1 MSYVSEKDYELGKVV
16 KKYRLNPVGED
27 VYLMP
32 DGTIEKDEDKIVKAQ
47 RIFLHNWY
55 RPGGPG
61 PRMVLEKYGSRTDQ
75 ETDGRQQLN
84 QNDDLCSL
92 NGPGRVRK
100 SARPSSPR
108 ETEG

>member
-16 KKYRLNPVGED
+16 KRMRLNPVGED
-27 VYLMP
+27 MYLMP

-75 ETDGRQQLN
+75 ETDGRHQVN

-92 NGPGRVRK
+92 DGPGGVR
-100 SARPSSPR
+100 
-108 ETEG
+108 

>member
-16 KKYRLNPVGED
+16 KRLRLNPIGED

-92 NGPGRVRK
+92 NGPGRVRE
-100 SARPSSPR
+100 SAGPISPR

>member
-1 MSYVSEKDYELGKVV
+1 MSYFSEKDYELGKVV
-16 KKYRLNPVGED
+16 KRLRLNPVGED

-32 DGTIEKDEDKIVKAQ
+32 DGTIEKDEDKIIKAQ

-61 PRMVLEKYGSRTDQ
+61 SRMVLEKYGSRTDQ
-75 ETDGRQQLN
+75 ETDGRYQLE

-92 NGPGRVRK
+92 DGPGGVR
-100 SARPSSPR
+100 
-108 ETEG
+108 